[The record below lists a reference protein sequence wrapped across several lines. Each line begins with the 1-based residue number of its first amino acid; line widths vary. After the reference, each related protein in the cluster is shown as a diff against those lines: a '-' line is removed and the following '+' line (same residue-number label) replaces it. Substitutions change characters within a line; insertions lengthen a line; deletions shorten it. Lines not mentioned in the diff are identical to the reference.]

1 MNAIQKGF
9 KLRKTKNKT
18 KTSETKSLT
27 ESVDETEDEQDPL
40 MQRERNLVEN
50 FENVDEKKW
59 NSKNLLDGFKKEI
72 LRLDLLRSMGEV
84 KARKYVIQKAR
95 EMLHLNQLR
104 TLPENI
110 QYSDFLQEMSAGMKT
125 ALGKFYEYYRK
136 GFIVLKNKPSKHNE
150 NQMLFLDV
158 QGQKHT
164 NSIKL
169 YDLLSDFVRNNSNY
183 MTAKEINQDFSDLSV
198 LCLFA
203 RDVENVFPTASPFEV
218 NITNESKPALSK
230 VETYKHKFQKVEGS
244 TPLVP
249 IVSKYFESVQEEVLD
264 VMKRVTA
271 YNNSLNRAKVDFRKT
286 LFEWTY
292 PIFPAPKKRS
302 DDPNVNKALNFEDV
316 DALVQNIRTN
326 FPSYKAMTW
335 TAVAN
340 RIRRALPSK
349 PSADER
355 DKFLKDWDQVER
367 KLATL
372 PSTLDYAFYYKTTVD
387 RTEALKTFYRR
398 IEGDLK
404 DLGPHHVFQ
413 TVVAPILRKAKD
425 EGYTKFLQKK
435 ALRDALST
443 LPNEYDA
450 SMEQTYNLTED
461 EFNVLKETIKNNGA
475 IPLSKDSMNTWK
487 KGISKEAK
495 NSKVWS
501 KILLLSNQVVRPNQV
516 RQKKKD
522 ETLSN
527 SDLIK
532 QVLERKRQDISDD
545 DDDDDD
551 DDGDWEE
558 D

>member
-40 MQRERNLVEN
+40 MQRERNLVEK

-72 LRLDLLRSMGEV
+72 LRLDSLRSMGEV

-110 QYSDFLQEMSAGMKT
+110 QYSDFLEEMSAGMKT

-203 RDVENVFPTASPFEV
+203 RDVENVFPPASPFEV
-218 NITNESKPALSK
+218 NINESKPALSK

-249 IVSKYFESVQEEVLD
+249 IVSKYFELVKKEVLD
-264 VMKRVTA
+264 VMEKVTA
-271 YNNSLNRAKVDFRKT
+271 YNKSLDRAKVEFRKT

-292 PIFPAPKKRS
+292 PIFPAPKRS
-302 DDPNVNKALNFEDV
+302 DAPNVEKALNFEDV
-316 DALVQNIRTN
+316 DALVRNIRTN

-340 RIRRALPSK
+340 RIRSALPSK
-349 PSADER
+349 PSAVER
-355 DKFLKDWDQVER
+355 DIFLKGWAEVER

-372 PSTLDYAFYYKTTVD
+372 PSTLDYAFYDKTAVD

-425 EGYTKFLQKK
+425 EGYTNFLQKK
-435 ALRDALST
+435 ALRDALSQRT
-443 LPNEYDA
+443 LPNDYDA
-450 SMEQTYNLTED
+450 SMVQTYNLTED
-461 EFNVLKETIKNNGA
+461 DFNVLKETIKKNGP
-475 IPLSKDSMNTWK
+475 IPLSKDSMRTWK
-487 KGISKEAK
+487 KGMKEAK
-495 NSKVWS
+495 KSQVWS

-522 ETLSN
+522 ETRSYN
-527 SDLIK
+527 MKDALIK
-532 QVLERKRQDISDD
+532 GFERIRQAVS
-545 DDDDDD
+545 DD
-551 DDGDWEE
+551 DDGDDNDDNEW